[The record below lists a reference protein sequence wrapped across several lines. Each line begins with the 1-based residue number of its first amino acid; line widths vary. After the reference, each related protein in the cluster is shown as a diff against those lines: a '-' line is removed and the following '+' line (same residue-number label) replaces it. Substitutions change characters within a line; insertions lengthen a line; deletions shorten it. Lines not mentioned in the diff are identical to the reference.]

1 MGKTKQAENT
11 LLQALGAS
19 PKSKKELKKTI
30 KAKNPTLKK
39 HLKKALRKLEER
51 GEIKSDGKVYQ
62 VISFSAEKNV
72 KDDKE
77 DKPLPIAMQLR
88 KTNASVAE
96 KKSVKFSEPE
106 VDLDEEIRRLQQELE
121 ESGSSDGS
129 DSDDDDEGSAKPAV
143 LSLSEFAQ
151 DRVEQ
156 LPESYLPEPGRYNPR
171 ASRDPHAKSKKS
183 PREQKKIDG
192 LREAVQE
199 VLGGYK
205 ARSSEKLPF
214 YCRFCAKQYTN
225 EDEFFDHKQTEFH
238 KTAVAME
245 KRATYCRLCIKQLTS
260 PAQMKEHLASR
271 PHKERLQNVRNRQ
284 QAVKS
289 REAGSKRQ
297 WA

>member
-1 MGKTKQAENT
+1 MGKTKQAEKT
-11 LLQALGAS
+11 MLQALGAS

-62 VISFSAEKNV
+62 VISFSAENKL

-77 DKPLPIAMQLR
+77 DNPLPIAMQLR
-88 KTNASVAE
+88 KNNASVAE
-96 KKSVKFSEPE
+96 KKSVKFTEPE

-121 ESGSSDGS
+121 ESGSSEES

-156 LPESYLPEPGRYNPR
+156 LPESYLPVPGRYL
-171 ASRDPHAKSKKS
+171 ASRDPHAKAKKS

-214 YCRFCAKQYTN
+214 YCRFCAKQYGN
-225 EDEFFDHKQTEFH
+225 EDEFFEHKQTEFH
-238 KTAVAME
+238 ETAVAME
-245 KRATYCRLCIKQLTS
+245 KRATYCRLCMKQLTS
-260 PAQMKEHLASR
+260 PPQMKEHLASR
-271 PHKERLQNVRNRQ
+271 PHKERLKNVRNRQ
-284 QAVKS
+284 QGVKS
-289 REAGSKRQ
+289 RETGSKRQ
-297 WA
+297 WV